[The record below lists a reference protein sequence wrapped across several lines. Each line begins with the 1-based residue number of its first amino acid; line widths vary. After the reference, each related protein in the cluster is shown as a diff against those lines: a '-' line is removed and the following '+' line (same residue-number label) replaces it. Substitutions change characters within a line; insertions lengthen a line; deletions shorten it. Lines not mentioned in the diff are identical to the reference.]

1 MQHDQNRRPLF
12 IVFDGL
18 DGTGK
23 STQLRLLAER
33 LRGEGQKVY
42 TTAEPTAFEEGRR
55 LRRALAGELHT
66 TNSTIAAMFL
76 LDRVRH
82 NVDPDDGIGRHLA
95 DGDTVLC
102 DRYYYSSMA
111 YQGQG
116 ENFEWV
122 ADMNLNCPDIRRPDG
137 CIFFD
142 MEPEESMKRICAGRA
157 ECELEIYETVEQQ
170 QRIRAQYRR
179 ALAHLEG
186 RDRIYVIDAAGTI
199 EEVAAKVWEA
209 YQDILANT

>member
-1 MQHDQNRRPLF
+1 
-12 IVFDGL
+12 
-18 DGTGK
+18 
-23 STQLRLLAER
+23 
-33 LRGEGQKVY
+33 
-42 TTAEPTAFEEGRR
+42 
-55 LRRALAGELHT
+55 
-66 TNSTIAAMFL
+66 
-76 LDRVRH
+76 
-82 NVDPDDGIGRHLA
+82 
-95 DGDTVLC
+95 
-102 DRYYYSSMA
+102 
-111 YQGQG
+111 
-116 ENFEWV
+116 
-122 ADMNLNCPDIRRPDG
+122 MNLNCPDIRRPDG

-142 MEPEESMKRICAGRA
+142 MEPRESMKRILSRGG